1 MGESAAAVAAE
12 VDQGVA
18 AGDIAIKVDT
28 GSDSYLDLFIN
39 PNSTFA
45 ELKSVIAKET
55 GLKPEEQKLL
65 FRGKEMDDHEQL
77 HMAGVKGNAKII
89 LIENLPTKNED
100 LENVDRIEEV
110 NEKVEEVNE
119 NVEEAKETIKEVS
132 RGVEAVNK
140 IREEN
145 NQFAEQVASLE
156 AVVCS
161 GIQVADKDFVFLTEM
176 LMRQLL
182 KLDGIDA
189 EGEGRTQRKLEVRR
203 VQGLV
208 DTLDNLR
215 TKNANPSNDAPK
227 PASGEVP
234 MPSSL

>member
-1 MGESAAAVAAE
+1 MGESAAAAVAAE

-18 AGDIAIKVDT
+18 AGDMAVKICHN
-28 GSDSYLDLFIN
+28 SNNNLDLFVN
-39 PNSTFA
+39 PQSTFA

-65 FRGKEMDDHEQL
+65 FRGKEMDDHEHL
-77 HMAGVKGNAKII
+77 HTAGVKNNAKII

-100 LENVDRIEEV
+100 LENVDKTEEV
-110 NEKVEEVNE
+110 NEKFEEV
-119 NVEEAKETIKEVS
+119 KETVKEVS

-140 IREEN
+140 IRDEN

-161 GIQVADKDFVFLTEM
+161 GTQVADKDIVFLTEM

-182 KLDGIDA
+182 KLDGINA
-189 EGEGRTQRKLEVRR
+189 EGDGRTLRKSEVRR

-215 TKNANPSNDAPK
+215 TKNANPSSDAPK
-227 PASGEVP
+227 PASGEPP

>member
-1 MGESAAAVAAE
+1 M
-12 VDQGVA
+12 
-18 AGDIAIKVDT
+18 
-28 GSDSYLDLFIN
+28 
-39 PNSTFA
+39 
-45 ELKSVIAKET
+45 IAKET

-100 LENVDRIEEV
+100 LENNDKTEEV

-145 NQFAEQVASLE
+145 NQFAEQVTFKGQT
-156 AVVCS
+156 V
-161 GIQVADKDFVFLTEM
+161 
-176 LMRQLL
+176 
-182 KLDGIDA
+182 
-189 EGEGRTQRKLEVRR
+189 
-203 VQGLV
+203 
-208 DTLDNLR
+208 NLR
-215 TKNANPSNDAPK
+215 
-227 PASGEVP
+227 
-234 MPSSL
+234 

>member
-18 AGDIAIKVDT
+18 AGDIGVKVDT

-65 FRGKEMDDHEQL
+65 FRGKEMDDHEHL

-89 LIENLPTKNED
+89 LIENLPTQNEV
-100 LENVDRIEEV
+100 LENVDKTEEV
-110 NEKVEEVNE
+110 NEKVEEV
-119 NVEEAKETIKEVS
+119 KETIKEVS

-145 NQFAEQVASLE
+145 NQFAEQVFFS
-156 AVVCS
+156 S
-161 GIQVADKDFVFLTEM
+161 G
-176 LMRQLL
+176 LL
-182 KLDGIDA
+182 LITYGTFEKLF
-189 EGEGRTQRKLEVRR
+189 
-203 VQGLV
+203 
-208 DTLDNLR
+208 
-215 TKNANPSNDAPK
+215 S
-227 PASGEVP
+227 
-234 MPSSL
+234 